1 MVPLSETE
9 KHLGN
14 KRPGRHGF
22 AAKAVASLSAFAT
35 LAGGMALGMVAA
47 PAASAANAPTTSY
60 DRTLGNAQ
68 FESARE
74 SYGLSKEMNYG
85 AILHAWMWS
94 ANTIKAHMDEIADAG
109 YTSIQTVPISTIKGP
124 EHGMQFSENWYY
136 VYQPSGTGIGN
147 KVIGT
152 EQEIKEMTAEA

>member
-47 PAASAANAPTTSY
+47 PAASAAANNELRPY
-60 DRTLGNAQ
+60 
-68 FESARE
+68 ARQR
-74 SYGLSKEMNYG
+74 
-85 AILHAWMWS
+85 AVRIR
-94 ANTIKAHMDEIADAG
+94 
-109 YTSIQTVPISTIKGP
+109 P
-124 EHGMQFSENWYY
+124 
-136 VYQPSGTGIGN
+136 
-147 KVIGT
+147 
-152 EQEIKEMTAEA
+152 